1 MSKRFVIIRHAK
13 SSWAT
18 LGQADFD
25 RPLNERGKQNAPEMG
40 RRLLQYGLMPD
51 LVLASSSKRT
61 RQTTKAIT
69 EAMHFS
75 GKTEWL
81 DKLYHAP
88 VESIENAI
96 STADDQYNTLFII
109 AHNPGLT
116 QFLIE
121 HGDRFITDN
130 MPTCSIAA
138 FQLDTDSWAGFYTAG
153 KTVIKYDFPK
163 NTAIE

>member
-25 RPLNERGKQNAPEMG
+25 RPLNERGQKNAPEMG
-40 RRLLQYGLMPD
+40 KRLLPYGLIPD
-51 LVLASSSKRT
+51 LVLASSSNRT
-61 RQTTKAIT
+61 RQTTKALT
-69 EAMHFS
+69 TAMDYK
-75 GKTEWL
+75 GEIEWL

-88 VESIENAI
+88 VETIEDVI
-96 STADDQYNTLFII
+96 STTDDKYQTIFII

-138 FQLDTDSWAGFYTAG
+138 FEMDADTWTSFHKAHKAI
-153 KTVIKYDFPK
+153 IKYDFPK
-163 NTAIE
+163 KTVTE

>member
-18 LGQADFD
+18 LGQADID
-25 RPLNERGKQNAPEMG
+25 RPLNERGQKNAPEMG
-40 RRLLQYGLMPD
+40 KRLLQYGLVPD
-51 LVLASSSKRT
+51 LIFSSSAKRT
-61 RQTTKAIT
+61 RQTTKALM
-69 EAMHFS
+69 EAMNFE

-81 DKLYHAP
+81 EQLYHAP
-88 VESIENAI
+88 VETIERII
-96 STADDQYNTLFII
+96 SSADDQYNTIFIV

-130 MPTCSIAA
+130 MPTCAIAA
-138 FQLDTDSWAGFYTAG
+138 FELHADSWTDFYKAG
-153 KTVIKYDFPK
+153 KSIIKYDFPK
-163 NTAIE
+163 NTVTE